1 MADNKRILIVED
13 DADISMVEEA
23 YLQSAGFET
32 RIVTEGTAV
41 SSILEREHFDLLL
54 LEKTIKEEVARD
66 EVSVIITKTPC
77 VLLDKRKKPL
87 YIAHADKCKKCGMC
101 MKPGCPAMTKN
112 PDGTIHIDDTMC
124 TGCGL
129 CKDLCKF
136 DAIELIKEG
145 E

>member
-1 MADNKRILIVED
+1 MRLQGKTLQGDPTYAI
-13 DADISMVEEA
+13 DIPALCACS
-23 YLQSAGFET
+23 G
-32 RIVTEGTAV
+32 
-41 SSILEREHFDLLL
+41 REKCYEINAFDLLL
-54 LEKTIKEEVARD
+54 LEKRSKKRWQRD

-77 VLLDKRKKPL
+77 VLLDKRKSRFIL
-87 YIAHADKCKKCGMC
+87 YMRISAKMWNVHEAGMS
-101 MKPGCPAMTKN
+101 GNDEN

>member
-1 MADNKRILIVED
+1 MLSENEIIIHKNQTEIIEFME
-13 DADISMVEEA
+13 DIS
-23 YLQSAGFET
+23 
-32 RIVTEGTAV
+32 
-41 SSILEREHFDLLL
+41 D
-54 LEKTIKEEVARD
+54 
-66 EVSVIITKTPC
+66 TK
-77 VLLDKRKKPL
+77 
-87 YIAHADKCKKCGMC
+87 IFKCKKCGMC

>member
-1 MADNKRILIVED
+1 MHMP
-13 DADISMVEEA
+13 ISAKMWNVHEA
-23 YLQSAGFET
+23 GMSGN
-32 RIVTEGTAV
+32 
-41 SSILEREHFDLLL
+41 
-54 LEKTIKEEVARD
+54 D
-66 EVSVIITKTPC
+66 E
-77 VLLDKRKKPL
+77 
-87 YIAHADKCKKCGMC
+87 
-101 MKPGCPAMTKN
+101 N